1 MTPAERTILGALRQ
15 SRWCVT
21 DAAKILE
28 VPLTSV
34 QSRIYRS
41 DALKAAWRKHAQRR
55 TDTRGGRPPKHASLT
70 LAVVA
75 AAFSRRRTIADAA
88 RELGLSYNGAY
99 SWALRHP
106 ELRTVPG
113 TAAEVSP

>member
-1 MTPAERTILGALRQ
+1 MTPAEQAILGALRQ

-41 DALKAAWRKHAQRR
+41 AALKAAWRTHAQRR

-70 LAVVA
+70 LAAVA
-75 AAFSRRRTIADAA
+75 AAFSRHSTIADAA
-88 RELGLSYNGAY
+88 RELGLSYNGAH
-99 SWALRHP
+99 SWAVRHP
-106 ELRTVPG
+106 ELRTVLG
-113 TAAEVSP
+113 TAVEVSP